1 MKSKRTTP
9 SSRLGPR
16 SVALLCSLG
25 FFVASPA
32 LLTLPGCSSESD
44 ATSGKRVALAT
55 QFRAVDVTSG
65 FTTGAGYTVALTKAL
80 LATGPLYYFEGAPIE
95 ARGPAWSLVKSA
107 FAHPGHYQP
116 GDNNG
121 EMLTEWSVDLLAG
134 PADLPAGKGVTGLYR
149 SGTFSFGQGGAGPV
163 ASALDGHV
171 VLVEGSATALGQ
183 ERPFVAFADVQ
194 DLIDASGELVLEG
207 CPFDEADVR
216 SDGTVVITVN
226 LPLWLDQVDFAAV
239 TLDPS
244 GTAVLERGTS
254 PHKAFLHGL
263 RKAAAYR
270 FSYEN

>member
-1 MKSKRTTP
+1 MKLKRTTT

-16 SVALLCSLG
+16 SVALCCSLG
-25 FFVASPA
+25 FFVGSPA

-44 ATSGKRVALAT
+44 ATSGRRVALAT
-55 QFRAVDVTSG
+55 RFRAVDISSG
-65 FTTGAGYTVALTKAL
+65 FTTGAGYGVVLNKAL
-80 LATGPLYYFEGAPIE
+80 LATGPLYYFEGAPLE

-134 PADLPAGKGVTGLYR
+134 PADFPAGRGVTGQYR
-149 SGTFSFGQGGAGPV
+149 SATFSFGQGSAGPV

-171 VLVEGSATALGQ
+171 ALVAGSATALGQ
-183 ERPFVAFADVQ
+183 ELPFVAFADVQ
-194 DLIDASGELVLEG
+194 DLLDASGELVLEG
-207 CPFDEADVR
+207 CAFDEADVR
-216 SDGTVVITVN
+216 ASGTVVVTVN

-239 TLDPS
+239 TLDAS

-254 PHKAFLHGL
+254 PHKAFIHGL

-270 FSYEN
+270 FSYQP